1 MKLEFPVLRH
11 AWHGLVHVVRTQRHA
26 LWHALASLAV
36 VGLGIGLQVSLIE
49 WLALIL
55 AIGLVWVAEIFN
67 TALEIAC
74 DVITKE
80 PHPLIGLAKDVA
92 AGAVLVAA
100 FIAAAVGAVV
110 FVPRFWEMW
119 RPWV

>member
-26 LWHALASLAV
+26 RWHALASLAV
-36 VGLGIGLQVSLIE
+36 VGLGIAFQVSRME
-49 WLALIL
+49 WLALML

-74 DVITKE
+74 DVITKD

-100 FIAAAVGAVV
+100 FTAAAMGAVV
-110 FVPRFWEMW
+110 FVPRLWEMW

>member
-11 AWHGLVHVVRTQRHA
+11 AWNGLVHVVKTQRHA
-26 LWHALASLAV
+26 RWHLLLTVAV
-36 VGLGIGLQVSLIE
+36 ITLGAWWRVSRME

-55 AIGLVWVAEIFN
+55 AMSIVWCAEIFN

-74 DVITKE
+74 DAITKE

-92 AGAVLVAA
+92 AAAVLVAA
-100 FIAAAVGAVV
+100 VAAAGVGALV
-110 FVPRFWEMW
+110 FVPRLWGMW
-119 RPWV
+119 G